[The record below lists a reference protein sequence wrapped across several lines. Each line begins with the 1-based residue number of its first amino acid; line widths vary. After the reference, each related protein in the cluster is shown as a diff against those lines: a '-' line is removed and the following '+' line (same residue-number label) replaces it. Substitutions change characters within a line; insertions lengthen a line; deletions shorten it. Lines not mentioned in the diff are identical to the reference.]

1 MLYWTKHL
9 FFERRNSLCQK
20 FQKTG
25 RVVEYAFN
33 KAYDVTKDV
42 NFISRFE
49 NADVY
54 GDFVDETLASAIMAT
69 IQEQKKDEI

>member
-1 MLYWTKHL
+1 MPRISKNNVNL
-9 FFERRNSLCQK
+9 
-20 FQKTG
+20 QKTG

-54 GDFVDETLASAIMAT
+54 GDFVDETLASAIMVN
-69 IQEQKKDEI
+69 QYPLMVYGKKFQWAA